1 MTRRFAWFTAGLT
14 ATVGFLV
21 GAIVAGSL
29 SPAPAVSARA
39 PAPAVITAVD
49 PRPAALP
56 PAVAATFPAS
66 FADVAEA
73 ANPAVVSIE
82 VASRSRRRAAA
93 APPRQPNEPFFRR
106 PETPRRGTGTG
117 FLIDAAGHLLTNQH
131 VIDGAERVIV
141 KLTDGRSFR
150 ARVVGADADTDV
162 AVLKVDAGE
171 ALPHVRLGD
180 SDRLRVGEWVCA
192 IGNPLAYEH
201 TVTVG
206 VVSFVGRKLFDQSLD
221 HYIQT
226 DAAISFGNSGGPLL
240 DTRGAV
246 VGINS
251 AVSRQANNIG
261 FSIPI
266 NQVKDI
272 LPQLLAT
279 GRVARGYLGVALRDV
294 DADVQQALGLGS
306 AAGALVQDVTPGSP
320 AERAGLR
327 PYDLI
332 TAVDGTPVDGD
343 GPAIRLV
350 ARAEPGSAAR
360 LDYLRDGRRQS
371 VTVRLAERPARIA
384 PDGAAPGRES
394 ARARDLGPAELG
406 MTVIEVNAGNAR
418 RYDVPE
424 GVSGLLVQRVEPVS
438 AAAEAGIER
447 GQVVLHVNR
456 QPVATVAALR
466 QAVAVARAG
475 EPLAVLVYDPDLDQR
490 LIRIL
495 HAEAR

>member
-29 SPAPAVSARA
+29 SPAPAVSA
-39 PAPAVITAVD
+39 PAPAASN
-49 PRPAALP
+49 PAPIIAAPP
-56 PAVAATFPAS
+56 PAPGAAPAFPTS
-66 FADVAEA
+66 FADVAES

-82 VASRSRRRAAA
+82 VASRTRRRVGT
-93 APPRQPNEPFFRR
+93 PRPPNEPFRR
-106 PETPRRGTGTG
+106 PEGPRRGTGTG
-117 FLIDAAGHLLTNQH
+117 FVIDAAGHVLTNQH
-131 VIDGAERVIV
+131 VIDGAERVTV

-150 ARVVGADADTDV
+150 ARVIGADADTDI
-162 AVLKVDAGE
+162 AVLKVEAPV
-171 ALPHVRLGD
+171 ALPYVRLGD

-221 HYIQT
+221 NYIQT
-226 DAAISFGNSGGPLL
+226 DAAISFGNSGGPLIN
-240 DTRGAV
+240 TSGEV

-266 NQVKDI
+266 NQAKEI

-294 DADVQQALGLGS
+294 DPDVQRALGLGE

-332 TAVDGTPVDGD
+332 VAVDGATVDGD
-343 GPAIRLV
+343 GPTIRAV
-350 ARAEPGSAAR
+350 SRSEPGRAAR
-360 LDYLRDGRRQS
+360 LEYLRDGRRQS
-371 VTVRLAERPARIA
+371 VTVRLAERPARVS
-384 PDGAAPGRES
+384 PDGAPAVRET
-394 ARARDLGPAELG
+394 ARTRDLGPAELG
-406 MTVIEVNAGNAR
+406 MTVIEINPANAR

-424 GVSGLLVQRVEPVS
+424 GLSGLLVQRIEPVS

-456 QPVATVAALR
+456 QPVTTVVALR
-466 QAVAVARAG
+466 QALAPARAG
-475 EPLAVLVYDPDLDQR
+475 DPVAVLVYDPDLEQR

-495 HAEAR
+495 HAEPR

>member
-29 SPAPAVSARA
+29 SPAPAVSAPV
-39 PAPAVITAVD
+39 PAPVSAVA
-49 PRPAALP
+49 RPAP
-56 PAVAATFPAS
+56 PGPVAAAAAAFPSS

-93 APPRQPNEPFFRR
+93 RLPNEPFGNRR

-117 FLIDAAGHLLTNQH
+117 FFIDAAGHLLTNQH

-162 AVLKVDAGE
+162 AVLKVE
-171 ALPHVRLGD
+171 AADPLPHVRFGD
-180 SDRLRVGEWVCA
+180 SDQLRVGEWVCA

-240 DTRGAV
+240 DTRGTV

-251 AVSRQANNIG
+251 AVSRQASNIG

-272 LPQLLAT
+272 LPQLMAT

-294 DADVQQALGLGS
+294 DAEVQQALGLGS
-306 AAGALVQDVTPGSP
+306 AVGALVQDVTPGSP

-332 TAVDGTPVDGD
+332 TAIDGQPVDGD

-360 LDYLRDGRRQS
+360 LDYLRDGRVQTA
-371 VTVRLAERPARIA
+371 TVRLAERPARVA
-384 PDGAAPGRES
+384 ADGGPVRES
-394 ARARDLGPAELG
+394 ARVRDLGPAELG
-406 MTVIEVNAGNAR
+406 MTVIEVSAATAR
-418 RYDVPE
+418 RYDVPD
-424 GVSGLLVQRVEPVS
+424 GVLGLLVQRVEPVS

-447 GQVVLHVNR
+447 GQVVMHVNR
-456 QPVATVAALR
+456 QPVATVVALR
-466 QAVAVARAG
+466 HAVAAARPG
-475 EPLAVLVYDPDLDQR
+475 EPIAVLVYDPDLDQR